1 MTTTIHHHL
10 SDNDINEEILTEN
23 SSRYVLF
30 PIKYPKIYEMAQRMQ
45 SLYWQTEEIK
55 LSQDK
60 IDWENKLTDNERYF
74 IKMVLAFFAASDGIV
89 MENLALRFSNDVKIP
104 EARFFYAYQ
113 IFNEAIHGQTYSTLI
128 DTYIKD
134 DKEKEKL
141 FNAVNEFESIK
152 EKAKWAQKWI
162 ESKDTSFAIRIV
174 AFAVV
179 EGVFFSGSFCAIFWL
194 KNRGLMPGLSFSNEL
209 ISRDEGLHCDFAV
222 TLFRMLKNKPSQEL
236 IHSIFTDA
244 VKIEQNFIT
253 EAIPCSM
260 IGMNQE
266 MMKQYIEFVA
276 DRLLLQLGYEKIWN
290 TKNPFHF
297 MELISMD
304 GKTNFF
310 ERRVAEYSS
319 ASVGKEKTDEKDDF
333 ELDGDF

>member
-1 MTTTIHHHL
+1 MTTTHNH
-10 SDNDINEEILTEN
+10 SADNDLNEEILTEN

-30 PIKYPKIYEMAQRMQ
+30 PIKYPKIYEMAKRIQ
-45 SLYWQTEEIK
+45 SLYWQTEELK

-113 IFNEAIHGQTYSTLI
+113 IFNEAVHSEVYSTLI
-128 DTYIKD
+128 DSYVHNE
-134 DKEKEKL
+134 KEKAKL
-141 FNAVNEFESIK
+141 FNAVNEFSSIK
-152 EKAKWAQKWI
+152 EKAVWAQKWI
-162 ESKDTSFAIRIV
+162 ENKDTSFATRIV

-179 EGVFFSGSFCAIFWL
+179 EGIFFSGSFCAIYWL

-222 TLFRMLKNKPSQEL
+222 SLFHMLKNKPSQEV
-236 IHSIFTDA
+236 IYDIFIDA

-276 DRLLLQLGYEKIWN
+276 DRLLQQLGYEKKWN

-333 ELDGDF
+333 DLDNDF